1 MTEDSPGPMAG
12 TATLVTGGTGGIGR
26 ATAVGLAAL
35 GGRVGITGRDTAR
48 TQAAAA
54 AIARES
60 GNPCVDAFAA
70 DMSCQAEVR
79 QLAAAAVLDAYPRLD
94 VLVNNVGG
102 FWASRHVTADGLERT
117 FAVNHLAGFLLTSL
131 LLDLLKA
138 SAPARIVTVSAN
150 SQATGKLD
158 FTDLQGERRYSGQ
171 QAYSQSKLANVMFTY
186 ELARRLDGTGV
197 TATVLHP
204 GVVRTASAAAN
215 PSLLATVMITVSRP
229 FLRTPAQGAA
239 TSIYLATAPEVEGVT
254 GQYFANR
261 RPATSNMASYDTTA
275 AARLWDTSAR
285 LVCADEQTRAVG
297 STPGRPG
304 EARRG
309 VRDRA
314 AAGPALE
321 QVPSGAARR
330 VGWGFI
336 SLYTLAYMSTSL
348 LFLAPLLVTLAL
360 KVDSLVGIG
369 RAPGSLALVASTGAL
384 LAMVANPFFGKLSDR
399 TASPLG
405 MRRPWMITGLA
416 GGSLGIL
423 LVALAPSIPVVLA
436 GWCVAQVFFNALLA
450 AMVAVMPDQVPS
462 AQRGRVSGVLGVC
475 MPVGSVGGTF
485 VVKLFTGHLLA
496 MFLGPCAISGF
507 FILLFAVSL
516 NDRRLAKADKP
527 AWSLREFAS
536 TFYVSPRKNPDFAWA
551 FASRFMFVM
560 AYAFLVTYQAYY
572 LLDKIGTARADVPQ
586 QIFLGTLAQSAVIVA
601 ASLIGGR
608 LSDRTGRRKI
618 FVLTASIV
626 YGLAL
631 FVIAIASDFNG
642 FLVGMAISGLG
653 FGVYLAVDLAL
664 VVDVLPGKHSAA
676 KDLGVFNI
684 AGALPFSIAPAIAPA
699 ILAIGSGSYGVLY
712 TVAGLCAIIGAVA
725 ILPVRRVR

>member
-1 MTEDSPGPMAG
+1 MNEDSPGPMAG

-26 ATAVGLAAL
+26 ATAVGLAVL
-35 GGRVGITGRDTAR
+35 GARVGITGRDTAR

-70 DMSCQAEVR
+70 DMSSQAEVR
-79 QLAAAAVLDAYPRLD
+79 RLAAAVLDAYPRLD

-102 FWASRHVTADGLERT
+102 FWATRHVTADGLERT

-138 SAPARIVTVSAN
+138 SAPARIVTVSSN

-158 FTDLQGERRYSGQ
+158 FTDLQGKRRYSGQ

-204 GVVRTASAAAN
+204 GVVRTAFAAED
-215 PSLLATVMITVSRP
+215 PSLLAKVMITVSRP
-229 FLRTPAQGAA
+229 LLKTPAQGAA

-261 RPATSNMASYDTTA
+261 GPKTSNKASYDTTA
-275 AARLWDTSAR
+275 AARLWDTSTR
-285 LVCADEQTRAVG
+285 LTHSG
-297 STPGRPG
+297 G
-304 EARRG
+304 EAQAASRTAAPPGNACRG
-309 VRDRA
+309 VRDRNA
-314 AAGPALE
+314 AEAALE
-321 QVPSGAARR
+321 PEPHR

-336 SLYTLAYMSTSL
+336 SLYALAYMSTSL

-369 RAPGSLALVASTGAL
+369 RAPGSLALVAGTGAL

-405 MRRPWMITGLA
+405 MRRPWMIIGLA

-423 LVALAPSIPVVLA
+423 IIALAPSIPVVLA
-436 GWCVAQVFFNALLA
+436 GWCMAQLFFNALLA
-450 AMVAVMPDQVPS
+450 AMVAVMPDQVPTV
-462 AQRGRVSGVLGVC
+462 QRGLVSGVLGVC
-475 MPVGSVGGTF
+475 MPVGSVCGTF
-485 VVKLFTGHLLA
+485 VVKVFTGHLLA
-496 MFLGPCAISGF
+496 MFLGPCAIAGF
-507 FILLFAVSL
+507 FILLFAVNL
-516 NDRRLAKADKP
+516 KDRRLAKAEKP

-536 TFYVSPRKNPDFAWA
+536 TFYVNPRKNPDFAWA

-572 LLDKIGTARADVPQ
+572 LLDKIGSAKSDVPQ

-618 FVLTASIV
+618 FVFTASIV

-631 FVIAIASDFNG
+631 FMIAVASDFNG

-664 VVDVLPGKHSAA
+664 VVDVLPGKSSTA

-699 ILAIGSGSYGVLY
+699 ILAIGGGSYGVLY
-712 TVAGLCAIIGAVA
+712 MVAGLCAITGAAA